1 MRERLGG
8 DSDEVMM
15 PAGEGGKGG
24 QRGEAEEGKGK
35 RERVRGTGV
44 TPDAEPDMS
53 SRQAWS

>member
-1 MRERLGG
+1 
-8 DSDEVMM
+8 MM

-24 QRGEAEEGKGK
+24 QGGEAEDGKGK
-35 RERVRGTGV
+35 RERVRGIGV